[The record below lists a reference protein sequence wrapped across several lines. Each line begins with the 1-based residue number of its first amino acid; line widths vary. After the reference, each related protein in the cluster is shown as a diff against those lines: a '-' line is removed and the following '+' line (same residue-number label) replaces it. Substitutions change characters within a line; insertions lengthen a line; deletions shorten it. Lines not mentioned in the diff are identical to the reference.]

1 MFSKLSI
8 ALRVCKK
15 WYSVNN
21 FYFLWCII
29 MKKIWF
35 LLLFSFLFS
44 GCLFIK
50 PSNPIPENQ
59 DPKWSLNAGQAIC
72 DAEDSCNDQQ
82 PPEKRS
88 QNLADL
94 KIGDA
99 IWGLTLQSREITQD
113 HAAFLLTGATKVTWT
128 IKMYKDEE
136 TDELLVDF
144 TPEQTFGTIHISDWK
159 FSNYSIKLFEWNI
172 GFASFDAQT
181 RQALLAGEELQVELS
196 IISFFHVGWFESE
209 YYSTLEISGYKVIL
223 D

>member
-1 MFSKLSI
+1 
-8 ALRVCKK
+8 
-15 WYSVNN
+15 
-21 FYFLWCII
+21 

-50 PSNPIPENQ
+50 PSNPIPESQ
-59 DPKWSLNAGQAIC
+59 DPKWFLNSGQAIC
-72 DAEDSCNDQQ
+72 DAENPCNDEQTSA
-82 PPEKRS
+82 KLS

-99 IWGLTLQSREITQD
+99 IGGLTLQSKEITQD
-113 HAAFLLTGATKVTWT
+113 HATGATRLTWT

-144 TPEQTFGTIHISDWK
+144 TPEQTLATIHISDSK
-159 FSNYSIKLFEWNI
+159 LSNYSIKLFEWNV
-172 GFASFDAQT
+172 GFGSFDAQT

-196 IISFFHVGWFESE
+196 ITSFFHVGWFESE
-209 YYSTLEISGYKVIL
+209 YYSTLEISGYRVIL

>member
-1 MFSKLSI
+1 
-8 ALRVCKK
+8 
-15 WYSVNN
+15 
-21 FYFLWCII
+21 

-72 DAEDSCNDQQ
+72 DAENLCNDEQTSA
-82 PPEKRS
+82 KLS

-99 IWGLTLQSREITQD
+99 IGGLTLQSKEITQD
-113 HAAFLLTGATKVTWT
+113 HAAFLLTGATKLTWT

-144 TPEQTFGTIHISDWK
+144 TPEQTLGTIHISDWK
-159 FSNYSIKLFEWNI
+159 LSNYSIKLFEWNI

-181 RQALLAGEELQVELS
+181 RQALLAGEELQVELN
-196 IISFFHVGWFESE
+196 ITSFFHVGWFESE